1 MKDKMSIDEFRERL
15 KDGSLSSDGSGR
27 LSEGKG
33 SPRMESAI
41 SGQETPLKAINTL
54 SGASGIQLIFNNMPK
69 VSLNQWYSG
78 QHWKKRKE
86 IKDRYAKFIESVHP
100 EKYTEYCDTTYIF
113 EWKTRSL
120 DPSNCMAMIKL
131 IEDSLFP
138 KDSYKIIRWINIH
151 CRRVAKGVKHDRIII
166 SINPV

>member
-1 MKDKMSIDEFRERL
+1 MKDKMNIDEFRKRL
-15 KDGSLSSDGSGR
+15 RDGSLSVDGSGH
-27 LSEGKG
+27 LSGSKG

-54 SGASGIQLIFNNMPK
+54 SGAPGIQLIFNNMPK

-86 IKDRYAKFIESVHP
+86 IKDIYAKFIASVHP
-100 EKYTEYCDTTYIF
+100 EKYTKRCDTTYIF

-138 KDSYKIIRWINIH
+138 DDSYKIIRWLNIH